1 MGLGLGISSAACCCC
16 CSSYCRPVLASMR
29 NAAHL
34 IRETFRLGIRVRVR
48 VSVRVRVKTL
58 RRSRRHG
65 RTVMSGGRLLA
76 RRVAR
81 LLTLRAC
88 STYRCPAGAPISSS
102 YA

>member
-1 MGLGLGISSAACCCC
+1 MGLGLGISSAA

-34 IRETFRLGIRVRVR
+34 IRVRFRFGIRVRVR

-58 RRSRRHG
+58 RRRRRHG

>member
-1 MGLGLGISSAACCCC
+1 MGLGLGISSED

-34 IRETFRLGIRVRVR
+34 IRVRFRLGIGVRVR

-65 RTVMSGGRLLA
+65 RTVMS
-76 RRVAR
+76 
-81 LLTLRAC
+81 
-88 STYRCPAGAPISSS
+88 APR
-102 YA
+102 

>member
-1 MGLGLGISSAACCCC
+1 MGLGLGISSED

-34 IRETFRLGIRVRVR
+34 IRVRFRLGIGVRVR

-65 RTVMSGGRLLA
+65 RPVMS
-76 RRVAR
+76 
-81 LLTLRAC
+81 
-88 STYRCPAGAPISSS
+88 APR
-102 YA
+102 